1 LPDSDP
7 LKWADVFPSLP
18 QALMVST
25 DDFGIGSGGRGG
37 RRHAREYLWL
47 VGRLFPPAVAIDA
60 VTTWARFDAPPEAVW
75 QRLVFYE
82 EVPHRPPLLL
92 RMFLP
97 TPVKTQGTGKHVG
110 ATVECSYS
118 HGGLVK
124 RITALDCPRL
134 VRFEVVEQRLGVER
148 CVTTVEGSYELRAAG
163 EGTDVGLTTR
173 YRGHLRPRWLLRPL
187 ERLLAHQLHRHIL
200 AGMGANRRL

>member
-1 LPDSDP
+1 
-7 LKWADVFPSLP
+7 
-18 QALMVST
+18 MVST
-25 DDFGIGSGGRGG
+25 NDFGFGGGKAGG
-37 RRHAREYLWL
+37 PRHAREWLWL
-47 VGRLFPPAVAIDA
+47 VGRLFRPGVAIDS
-60 VTTWARFDAPPEAVW
+60 VTTWARFDAPADAVW
-75 QRLVFYE
+75 QRMVFYE

-92 RMFLP
+92 RVFLP

-124 RITALDCPRL
+124 RITELDRPRL
-134 VRFEVVEQRLGVER
+134 VRFEVIEQRLGVER
-148 CVTTVEGSYELRAAG
+148 CVTTVDGSYELRAVGAT
-163 EGTDVGLTTR
+163 TDVGLTTR

-200 AGMGANRRL
+200 AGMGANRRI